1 MKRWLRRGAVAVSIL
16 LLAVLS
22 WITVALRVETT
33 ASGVPVRWLL
43 PIPPGNGGAIA
54 IPIFPPNDRRVAI
67 PGFMDGPIVTQDSG
81 GWRARWWC
89 EDRARQ
95 LQGNGPAV
103 SLDCTGEKR
112 SFDLAEATI
121 PDPVQDM
128 PARVFVLSDL
138 EGDAQFLASSLREL
152 GLMDAAGAWSGGAAH
167 VVVLGDSVD
176 RGRDVFGVLWTLRSL
191 QRQAH
196 AAGGAVHVVIGNH
209 EQYLLRGIAKSA
221 HPEHRQ
227 ALERLGGHRAAFAQ
241 GTLIGNWLRALP
253 VAVRLGDTAFVH
265 GGLSAEAAS
274 ALATPEAANATMQRY
289 WRDLATLPQVTREPA
304 LDAVLGA
311 SGLTQFRG
319 LLGDAPEGTAPM
331 SESEVDRALS
341 AWKSRRMVVAHTVVA
356 EVHAVHGGRIWAVD
370 LAEPELPQAVLAF
383 IDGKPDVVRLRAR
396 RSANNAGHRVVP
408 ASEIDQAGLLG
419 GTFREAR
426 RAAATPMPY

>member
-1 MKRWLRRGAVAVSIL
+1 MTAGSPSPG
-16 LLAVLS
+16 S
-22 WITVALRVETT
+22 W
-33 ASGVPVRWLL
+33 
-43 PIPPGNGGAIA
+43 
-54 IPIFPPNDRRVAI
+54 
-67 PGFMDGPIVTQDSG
+67 GPIVTQDSG

-95 LQGNGPAV
+95 LQGNGPAL

-121 PDPVQDM
+121 PSPVQDM

-274 ALATPEAANATMQRY
+274 DLATPEAANATMQRY
-289 WRDLATLPQVTREPA
+289 WRDLAMLPQVTREPA

-331 SESEVDRALS
+331 SESEVDRALA
-341 AWKSRRMVVAHTVVA
+341 AWKSRRMVIAHTVVA
-356 EVHAVHGGRIWAVD
+356 EVHAVHGGRVWAVD
-370 LAEPELPQAVLAF
+370 LAEPELP
-383 IDGKPDVVRLRAR
+383 
-396 RSANNAGHRVVP
+396 
-408 ASEIDQAGLLG
+408 
-419 GTFREAR
+419 
-426 RAAATPMPY
+426 